1 LIKSKETIDV
11 SKNLKTIEWLKAEL
25 VEAVGVLFR
34 ALLNPAKGA
43 CSEALGA
50 IIMISYL
57 LGRRIG
63 IDFLTIDNQIKEKIN
78 TNINNAHEIEQWYG
92 DLSELKEYFHK
103 KR

>member
-1 LIKSKETIDV
+1 
-11 SKNLKTIEWLKAEL
+11 
-25 VEAVGVLFR
+25 
-34 ALLNPAKGA
+34 
-43 CSEALGA
+43 
-50 IIMISYL
+50 MISYL